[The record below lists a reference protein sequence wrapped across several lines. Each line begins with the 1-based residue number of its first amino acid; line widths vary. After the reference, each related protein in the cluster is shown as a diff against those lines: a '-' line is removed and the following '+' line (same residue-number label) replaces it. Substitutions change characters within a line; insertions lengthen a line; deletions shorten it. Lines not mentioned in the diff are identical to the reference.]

1 MIYNAKKE
9 IKEDIDLGR
18 KLVLVEQVLEKLTI
32 MRLILTI
39 VTIWL
44 CACGIHAQNYETDFR
59 EAQRLF
65 DERVKTTHK
74 YLQEYLKDYPYTPY
88 RDEISLMQGVLYV
101 EKGKYKQAQKSFQ
114 QVKAKN
120 LSRASELKLFF
131 YQGYAHLQQ
140 EEYAKA
146 LACMKKLKK
155 KQNPYFLQ
163 ATYYTG
169 YCYYKQQEYQQ
180 ALVEFLSLEELGGYD
195 KIAPYYVV
203 QIYYAF
209 GQYDKIY
216 ERAEQLLQ
224 KYPDNEYNDELHR
237 MLGEIYYQDSVYN
250 DAVRHLKAYHQLRNK
265 QKKEIVR
272 NDLYLL
278 GISCYKEG
286 LYEDAIEFLKQIKQ
300 TPADSIAE
308 NTCLHLGH
316 SYLRTNDIEKAK
328 LSYAAAIGFGID
340 KTLRE
345 EAMYNYVQV
354 TYLQNSALGES
365 ITAFQTFIKEYP
377 ESKYIDKVYALM
389 ADMYL
394 NSKNYQAA
402 LAALEEVQQPNAK
415 IQKTKQYL
423 RYQLATDTYLQGK
436 IQETLTW
443 CEQVIGNSKQE
454 SDYRTEAYYL
464 SAEAYYQLHQYDQ
477 VIAQLQAYESQTG
490 HAKSQN
496 KNAAQYLKAY
506 AYFNQKAYTEALP
519 AYDVYISLVSQN
531 DKTYP
536 DALNRIGDC
545 HFHSRQFEQ
554 ATQAYE
560 RVATIG
566 GIGADYALLQKAYA
580 EGLMHRYAQKVE
592 TLNQLINEYPKSDL
606 ADDALY
612 ETARTKLQMEEHS
625 QAIAIYNKLLAE
637 YPNSNK
643 SAKSSLEL
651 GMTHRTLKAY
661 DEALTTFKKTI
672 EKYPAT
678 EEAYSA
684 LDGMEQIYVET
695 NNVAE
700 YIAYTKTLSKMR
712 MQTASS
718 EDSLVYVTGELQ
730 YMMGNYEQAAAG
742 LATYLTRFCP
752 GGRYC
757 INAMHYAANSYYQLK
772 QYDEAIEQYSALADV
787 QNNPYMEE
795 ACMRVAE
802 LSYDKQEYRTAHYY
816 FQRMYDVAS
825 NTQMRQT
832 ALLGML
838 RCSHHVQDTIATID
852 RADKLLEIEA
862 LDENIRNEALY
873 CRANARYLL
882 EEFGLAVVDYNILA
896 QEVRT
901 VWGAEAKYKVANCY
915 YHLGAIDMAEKE
927 IMSFTGMQTSHQ
939 YWLAKSLILLADI
952 NVDKSDLFQA
962 KQYLLALQNNYR
974 QQDDISTII
983 ADKLATIQQLEM
995 QQNTDTTQTE

>member
-1 MIYNAKKE
+1 
-9 IKEDIDLGR
+9 
-18 KLVLVEQVLEKLTI
+18 
-32 MRLILTI
+32 MRLIITI
-39 VTIWL
+39 ILWL
-44 CACGIHAQNYETDFR
+44 SIVGIHAQNYETDFR

-65 DERVKTTHK
+65 DERATTTHK
-74 YLQEYLKDYPYTPY
+74 YLQAYLKDYPYTPY
-88 RDEISLMQGVLYV
+88 IDEIYLMQGVLYV

-114 QVKAKN
+114 QLKAKN
-120 LSRASELKLFF
+120 LSRAAELKFFF
-131 YQGYAHLQQ
+131 YQGYTHLQQ

-180 ALVEFLSLEELGGYD
+180 ALVEFLSLEELGGYN

-216 ERAEQLLQ
+216 ERAEQLLK
-224 KYPDNEYNDELHR
+224 KYPNNEYNDELHR
-237 MLGEIYYQDSVYN
+237 MLGEIYYQDSIYN
-250 DAVRHLKAYHQLRNK
+250 DAVRHFKAYYQLRNEL
-265 QKKEIVR
+265 KKEIVR

-286 LYEDAIEFLKQIKQ
+286 LYEDAIDFLKQVKQ

-316 SYLRTNDIEKAK
+316 SYLRINDIEKAK
-328 LSYAAAIGFGID
+328 LSYAAAIAFGITD
-340 KTLRE
+340 ALRE

-377 ESKYIDKVYALM
+377 TSKYIDKVYALM

-394 NSKNYQAA
+394 SSKNYQAA
-402 LAALEEVQQPNAK
+402 LAALEEVQQPSEK
-415 IQKTKQYL
+415 IQNTKQHL
-423 RYQLATDTYLQGK
+423 RYQLAADTYLQGK
-436 IQETLTW
+436 MQETLTW
-443 CEQVIGNSKQE
+443 CEQVISNSKQKSE
-454 SDYRTEAYYL
+454 YQTEAYYL
-464 SAEAYYQLHQYDQ
+464 SAEAYYHLHQYDQ
-477 VIAQLQAYESQTG
+477 VIRQLLAYESQT
-490 HAKSQN
+490 AKAESPN
-496 KNAAQYLKAY
+496 KNAAHYLKAY

-519 AYDVYISLVSQN
+519 VYSVYIGLINQQ

-545 HFHSRQFEQ
+545 YFHSRQFEK

-560 RVATIG
+560 QVATIG
-566 GIGADYALLQKAYA
+566 SIGADYALLQKAYA
-580 EGLMHRYAQKVE
+580 EGLMHQYIQKVE
-592 TLNQLINEYPKSDL
+592 TLDKLINEYPKSDL

-612 ETARTKLQMEEHS
+612 EMARTKLQLEEHN
-625 QAIAIYNKLLAE
+625 QAISIYNKLLAE

-661 DEALTTFKKTI
+661 EEALKAFKQTI

-684 LDGMEQIYVET
+684 LDGIEQIYVET
-695 NNVAE
+695 NNVSE

-712 MQTASS
+712 MQSASS

-730 YMMGNYEQAAAG
+730 YIMGNYEQAAAG
-742 LATYLTRFCP
+742 LSTYLTRFCP

-757 INAMHYAANSYYQLK
+757 VNAMHYAANSYYQLK
-772 QYDEAIEQYSALADV
+772 QYNEAIEQYSALADV
-787 QNNPYMEE
+787 QGNPYMEE

-802 LSYDKQEYRTAHYY
+802 LSYDKQEYRTAQYY
-816 FQRMYDVAS
+816 FQRMHDVAS
-825 NTQMRQT
+825 NSQMRQT

-838 RCSHHVQDTIATID
+838 RCSHHIQDTTTIVEYAG
-852 RADKLLEIEA
+852 RLLEIEA
-862 LDENIRNEALY
+862 LDETIRNEALY
-873 CRANARYLL
+873 CRAGAQYLRG
-882 EEFGLAVVDYNILA
+882 EYGLAVVDYNLLA
-896 QEVRT
+896 KNVRT
-901 VWGAEAKYKVANCY
+901 IWGAEAKYKLAECY
-915 YHLGAIDMAEKE
+915 YHLGAIDMAEQE
-927 IMSFTGMQTSHQ
+927 IMSFTSMQTSHQ

-952 NVDKSDLFQA
+952 NVNRNDLFQA

-974 QQDDISTII
+974 QLDDISTLI

-995 QQNTDTTQTE
+995 QQNIDTTQNE